1 MQEMFLDPF
10 FHALRTEHSHLAV
23 GSLPALRYP
32 ADILPFAG
40 LSELT
45 PEAMLSLAELLAPGE
60 DINVTGDDIPATP
73 HLELLRKLPVL
84 QFQYP
89 PDCVPEAA
97 PDTAGIL
104 PLSAADAPAM
114 VALTDVAFPGFYRP
128 RTYLLGSYFGIRID
142 GELIA
147 MAGERVSLPG
157 YREISALCTHPS
169 HTSKGYAAALTIHLL
184 RSHAAAGLRSFL
196 HVAANNHRAIALYN
210 RLGFLQTGEIA
221 LSQLRRR

>member
-23 GSLPALRYP
+23 GSLLALRYP

-45 PEAMLSLAELLAPGE
+45 PEAMLSLAELLAPSE
-60 DINVTGDDIPATP
+60 DIYLTGDDIPATP

-89 PDCVPEAA
+89 PGCIPEAA
-97 PDTAGIL
+97 PNSGII
-104 PLSAADAPAM
+104 PLTSADAPDM

-157 YREISALCTHPS
+157 HREISALCTHPS
-169 HTSKGYAAALTIHLL
+169 HTGKGYAAALTIHLL
-184 RSHAAAGLRSFL
+184 CTHAAAGLRSFL